1 MLFTR
6 QLLLVL
12 LHHVFCNAAAAEDA
26 APPMRKRTQRRHIP
40 SGSSAHLRGG
50 SKSNVENFDPFIGV
64 PRELRSV
71 SLSMSMLMSMG
82 QSMPLSM
89 PQTLTPT
96 TTAPAVEEPSCED
109 PDQTPLE
116 VKIVTDSHS
125 VLDGTGYTLIS
136 NPDDGS
142 EPVTYLERA
151 SGSMSDSKTYTES
164 ICLPKGSYN
173 FTVYDD
179 FYGLQDEGEYSV
191 KIRGT
196 EIVWG
201 KGFQAQNITHNII
214 AGYDPE
220 MTEEDDQW
228 LVAHNERRKK
238 FHEENGKIF
247 KPLFWSDSLKQAAA
261 NYAAAIAPTCQV
273 TEKTDAFG
281 HNIAIVDLRNVTES
295 RILPENV
302 VHVMFDRKL
311 ALGLGFPDN
320 REMTQIA
327 WRGTRYVGCA
337 SLIEEMATGH
347 YCHLSVCKYSRPGNC
362 FVNETNWLER
372 TLADRS
378 TCGQMCPAEGCH

>member
-12 LHHVFCNAAAAEDA
+12 LPQVYCNAAVADDA
-26 APPMRKRTQRRHIP
+26 APPMRKRTQQRHIS

-50 SKSNVENFDPFIGV
+50 STSNVENFDPFIGV

-71 SLSMSMLMSMG
+71 SLSMSMSMG
-82 QSMPLSM
+82 QSMSLSM

-116 VKIVTDSHS
+116 VKIVTDRNS

-136 NPDDGS
+136 NPEDGS

-151 SGSMSDSKTYTES
+151 SGSMTDSMTYTDS
-164 ICLPKGSYN
+164 ICLPKGNYN
-173 FTVYDD
+173 FTVYDSL
-179 FYGLQDEGEYSV
+179 YGLQDEGEYSI

-196 EIVWG
+196 EILWG
-201 KGFQAQNITHNII
+201 KGFPAPSVTHNII

-228 LVAHNERRKK
+228 LAAHNERRKK
-238 FHEENGKIF
+238 FHEDNGTIF
-247 KPLFWSDSLKQAAA
+247 KPLSWSESLKQAAA
-261 NYAAAIAPTCQV
+261 DYAAAIAPTCQV
-273 TEKTDAFG
+273 VAKTDDYG
-281 HNIAIVDLRNVTES
+281 HTVAIADLRNVTQS
-295 RILPENV
+295 QILPENV
-302 VHVMFDRKL
+302 LHVMFDRKL
-311 ALGLGFPDN
+311 TLGLGYPDN
-320 REMTQIA
+320 KDMMQVA

-337 SLIEEMATGH
+337 SLIEKMATGRH
-347 YCHLSVCKYSRPGNC
+347 CHVSVCKYIRPGNC
-362 FVNETNWLER
+362 SVNENNWLAR

-378 TCGQMCPAEGCH
+378 NCGRLCPAEGCH